1 MAYPFKLE
9 DTYLFKVLYGRKHM
23 CDVTAHTK
31 FEAVEKVYNRISQHY
46 QNIDRTKLIAI
57 KK

>member
-1 MAYPFKLE
+1 MSPFKLE
-9 DTYLFKVLYGRKHM
+9 YTYLFKVLYGRKHM

-31 FEAVEKVYNRISQHY
+31 YEAIERAYSRASVYHP
-46 QNIDRTKLIAI
+46 NIDRTKLIAI